1 MEGIWRILNGRV
13 ISKVAILCCM
23 LPVFALSQC
32 QPNTGQPLDF
42 QPFGNFGLAGQRL
55 WAFTFTPTG
64 GTPPYQFSLASG
76 ATPIP
81 GFQVGT
87 YPDVPSF
94 IGPGQGSLFG
104 IAPSGI
110 ATETPFATSI
120 EVTDCAG
127 KTVAHPVSFGFTP
140 VEFTVQYLPSQISEG
155 QTFSIPISG
164 VGGTPPY
171 SIHLF
176 SGSLPTGVT
185 FNTAASSLEG
195 TPALGTSGQYNFALE
210 ITDARGSNFVAG
222 YTLNIIRLRLLSP
235 RLITTKA
242 GQPFTAPLNIEN
254 GTPPYHFKLDLDS
267 SVPPGVSIDPNVGIV
282 GTPTY
287 VSNLIYGVS
296 VDVTDSAPIP
306 NTAVFRFSI
315 FTTGNSPIPLTLLPR
330 YGSDQLFPDATR
342 ATFYND
348 YAQYSGGVPPWS
360 CTLSPGS
367 PPLPPGMIFFD
378 SSAQDTGTA
387 PAGCYLFGST
397 LGVGTYSFSVRITDS
412 AGNFGDF
419 PATWHVSPLGIWNRF
434 PGYPPQ
440 SLILNHASAAPLLV
454 SGGTRP
460 YTITPERPFPVGLSV
475 SPTDPTATLSGTP
488 LEDSDMPFDARI
500 QDAAGNTLLSETFV
514 HLLAPP
520 PSLALFIANGPLPA
534 ATTGNLYQAN
544 LDVSGPVFLAPFA
557 VSLLADP
564 RGPNP
569 TRSTLPAGL
578 SLETTGFN
586 NFGDPQTVAA
596 IFGTPTE
603 AGDFAYLLKIVDAS
617 GNIGQ
622 REITLHVA
630 QAGKST
636 DVSNLVQI
644 TTTPFTYDRR
654 TRIYSGVV
662 TIKNI
667 SSAAI
672 NGPLSTVLASLTPGV
687 TALNASGTV
696 ASGPFYTWSNL
707 PLEPGASATFS
718 VQFADP
724 SQTRI
729 GFIPKTYSGQPQ

>member
-1 MEGIWRILNGRV
+1 
-13 ISKVAILCCM
+13 
-23 LPVFALSQC
+23 
-32 QPNTGQPLDF
+32 
-42 QPFGNFGLAGQRL
+42 
-55 WAFTFTPTG
+55 
-64 GTPPYQFSLASG
+64 
-76 ATPIP
+76 
-81 GFQVGT
+81 
-87 YPDVPSF
+87 
-94 IGPGQGSLFG
+94 
-104 IAPSGI
+104 
-110 ATETPFATSI
+110 
-120 EVTDCAG
+120 
-127 KTVAHPVSFGFTP
+127 
-140 VEFTVQYLPSQISEG
+140 VQYLPSQISEG

-222 YTLNIIRLRLLSP
+222 YGLNVIRLRLLSP
-235 RLITTKA
+235 RLITA
-242 GQPFTAPLNIEN
+242 IGGQAFSTPLNIAN

-267 SVPPGVSIDPNVGIV
+267 SVPPGVHIDPNVGIV

-287 VSNLIYGVS
+287 VTNSVYGIS

-306 NTAVFRFSI
+306 NTAVFRFNL
-315 FTTGNSPIPLTLLPR
+315 FTAGKSPVPLVLAPR
-330 YGSDQLFPDATR
+330 YGSDELFPDGTR
-342 ATFYND
+342 ATFYSD
-348 YAQYSGGVPPWS
+348 FAEYSGGVPPWS

-367 PPLPPGMIFFD
+367 PPLPDAMSLSDFNALDTRAEPVGCNLTG
-378 SSAQDTGTA
+378 SA
-387 PAGCYLFGST
+387 FSI
-397 LGVGTYSFSVRITDS
+397 GTYSFSVRATDS
-412 AGNFGDF
+412 VGNFGDF
-419 PATWHVSPLGIWNRF
+419 PATWHVSPLAIWNRF
-434 PGYPPQ
+434 PGYQ
-440 SLILNHASAAPLLV
+440 SQRLVLNQTSAAPLLI

-460 YTITPERPFPVGLSV
+460 YTITPARPFPVGLSI
-475 SPTDPTATLSGTP
+475 SPADPTATLAGIP
-488 LEDSDMPFDARI
+488 REDGDMPFDARI
-500 QDAAGNTLLSETFV
+500 QDAAGNALLSEAFA

-520 PSLALFIANGPLPA
+520 GSLALFVTFGPLPA

-557 VSLLADP
+557 VTLLADP

-578 SLETTGFN
+578 SLVTTGFN

-630 QAGKST
+630 QAGQST

-707 PLEPGASATFS
+707 PLEPGASAMFS